1 MERGSISIFH
11 SLQFDG
17 RSIVLYGEEEE
28 EEEGEE
34 KYCALWKGTLEE

>member
-17 RSIVLYGEEEE
+17 QLYCMEKRKKKRKEK
-28 EEEGEE
+28 